1 MYQHTNILLIVWP
14 DGQPHQAKQHDLHS
28 QGVFWRRPRWC
39 WVFWIFLV
47 NLDATFWL
55 VHQDFAFGSFWL
67 VQVGYYMLQ
76 FVLIVYIIHHL
87 IYINIQTKKRAN
99 HFETLHPGKTTHF
112 SGVFLC
118 SDAASLEV
126 GEFPVWP
133 GPDPTENGGSLE
145 QKRRVVEGWWPE
157 YIPKPFEGNGSP
169 EKWWLEDKL
178 GEKSP
183 PFLGDF
189 QVKQLSN
196 FRGSAHSKQSTGFS
210 WTNSPRKSNNKS
222 SWKTMVGWQAF
233 PLGAQQN
240 FQGELVGSKHMCKY
254 QKSAK

>member
-1 MYQHTNILLIVWP
+1 MYTYIYIHVLCLHMHTRKLCAYIIIAHVSTCQHTNLIVWP

-39 WVFWIFLV
+39 WVFLDLFGKFGCNLLISSSRFL
-47 NLDATFWL
+47 
-55 VHQDFAFGSFWL
+55 HFGSFWL
-67 VQVGYYMLQ
+67 VQVGYYISQ
-76 FVLIVYIIHHL
+76 FVLIICIIYII
-87 IYINIQTKKRAN
+87 YILTFKQKQGTSFSNT
-99 HFETLHPGKTTHF
+99 HPGKTSHF

-133 GPDPTENGGSLE
+133 GPDPTENGGSFE

-178 GEKSP
+178 GENLLL
-183 PFLGDF
+183 FLGDF
-189 QVKQLSN
+189 AGEAAKITSGVQLI
-196 FRGSAHSKQSTGFS
+196 R
-210 WTNSPRKSNNKS
+210 S
-222 SWKTMVGWQAF
+222 SQQDSVEQIP
-233 PLGAQQN
+233 PL
-240 FQGELVGSKHMCKY
+240 EV
-254 QKSAK
+254 